1 MKKKSSKH
9 KLWKEDI
16 ELFKKMEG
24 NYKSANEEN
33 FFKNIR
39 YKQEYEVS
47 TLNDLLV
54 SEYENP
60 DELYLVRMYYEEY
73 VIGHKIDSDGKFE
86 VHVMNLS
93 EALAVNL
100 KEQEIIDKDIT
111 LLEWL
116 RASDYIYVNYD
127 RNNDF

>member
-39 YKQEYEVS
+39 YQQEYEVS

-73 VIGHKIDSDGKFE
+73 VIGHKIDSDG
-86 VHVMNLS
+86 
-93 EALAVNL
+93 
-100 KEQEIIDKDIT
+100 
-111 LLEWL
+111 
-116 RASDYIYVNYD
+116 
-127 RNNDF
+127 